1 MGHGAPKRVDAIP
14 MTSIVQIYSWE
25 GLLFDETQKLA
36 ETLKAILDGD
46 ETLWGMLD
54 ERRKRVVFYNQ
65 QYTKA
70 ILSLQISQ
78 NRA

>member
-14 MTSIVQIYSWE
+14 MASIVQIYSWE

-36 ETLKAILDGD
+36 ETLKAILAGD

>member
-1 MGHGAPKRVDAIP
+1 MGHGAPKRDDAIP
-14 MTSIVQIYSWE
+14 MSSIVQIYSWE

>member
-14 MTSIVQIYSWE
+14 MASIVQIYSWE